1 MNLLPW
7 LYLIEHRLSNL
18 KSFEKLQLYLI
29 PLCLMGIIFYNDT
42 PLQANIQHKTNT
54 TLQNHKVETYVF
66 IKAFENQSK
75 ALNLTLLSLQEQSS
89 GFAFELQGEFTSLMQ
104 MVLFCETFG
113 SINNMPDMKIQ
124 PFNDEQYSLKLQLEF
139 ATKKYFPQDKEP
151 LQSTIVHLKNPF
163 SEKEKLPSLKLY
175 AIVNDEVLINHE
187 WIHLHEHI
195 REYTLIKIEEQAV
208 VLQNHLGQKIY
219 LEL

>member
-18 KSFEKLQLYLI
+18 KPFEKLQLYLI
-29 PLCLMGIIFYNDT
+29 PLCVMGIIFYNDT
-42 PLQANIQHKTNT
+42 PLQANIQDKTNT
-54 TLQNHKVETYVF
+54 TLQNHKVDTYAF

-75 ALNLTLLSLQEQSS
+75 DLNLTLVSLQEHSS

-113 SINNMPDMKIQ
+113 SVNGMHNMKIQ
-124 PFNDEQYSLKLQLEF
+124 PLNDEEYGLKLELEF
-139 ATKKYFPQDKEP
+139 ATKKYFAQGKES
-151 LQSTIVHLKNPF
+151 LQRTIVHLKNPF
-163 SEKEKLPSLKLY
+163 HEKQKLPSLKLY

-187 WIHLHEHI
+187 WLHLHEHI

-208 VLQNHLGQKIY
+208 VLENHLGQEIY